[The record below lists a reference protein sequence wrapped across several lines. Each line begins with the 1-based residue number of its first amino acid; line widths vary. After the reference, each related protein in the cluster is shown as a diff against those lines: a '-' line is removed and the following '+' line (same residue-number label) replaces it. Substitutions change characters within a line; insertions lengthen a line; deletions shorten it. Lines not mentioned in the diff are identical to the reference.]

1 MSQANEISIDDNLFH
16 LLDTFSWAAEQ
27 ENIPWLMVGAT
38 ARVLLL
44 EKLYGWEPGVR
55 TEDIDF
61 AVQVADWKQY
71 EALCNRLASSGSFRP
86 MQKPAKRFATDQKL
100 VFDLVPY
107 GGVEEGIKQVYW
119 PPHKDELMTV
129 RGFSSANEDAVK
141 MMVNSKIDVPV
152 ISPRGLVALKLFAW
166 EERHHQ
172 HPGRDAKD
180 LAYVFKNCNQ
190 LYPPD
195 VLHAE
200 HEEALE
206 RNDYDPNLAAISVI
220 GEAVKDLLEQ
230 DDYEFLK
237 KVISEELSQEDASV
251 LARDL
256 NKYLNLPDVNN
267 VLTMLESFQQTY
279 K

>member
-1 MSQANEISIDDNLFH
+1 MSLTNEIRVDDNFFQ
-16 LLDTFSWAAEQ
+16 LLESFSQAAEQ

-71 EALCNRLASSGSFRP
+71 EALCHRLASGGSFRP
-86 MQKPAKRFATDQKL
+86 MQKPAKRFETDQKL

-129 RGFSSANEDAVK
+129 RGFRSAHEDAVK
-141 MMVNSKIDVPV
+141 IMVNSKIDVPV
-152 ISPRGLVALKLFAW
+152 ISPRALVALKLFAW
-166 EERHHQ
+166 EERHQ
-172 HPGRDAKD
+172 QEPGRDAKD
-180 LAYVFKNCNQ
+180 LAYVLKNCLQ
-190 LYPPD
+190 LYPAD

-206 RNDYDPNLAAISVI
+206 RNDYDSNLAAISVL
-220 GEAVKDLLEQ
+220 GETVKDLLEQ

-237 KVISEELSQEDASV
+237 NFISEELSQKDASV

-256 NKYLNLPDVNN
+256 NKYLNHPDINN